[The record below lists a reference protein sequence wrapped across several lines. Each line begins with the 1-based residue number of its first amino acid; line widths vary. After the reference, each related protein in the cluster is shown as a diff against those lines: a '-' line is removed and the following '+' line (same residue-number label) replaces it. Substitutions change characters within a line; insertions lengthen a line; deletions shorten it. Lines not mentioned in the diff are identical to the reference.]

1 MVVAI
6 YVSPGVFLA
15 GVLSGGV
22 YHVIH
27 TWPKF
32 RGEKGSETQA
42 AVSEARDL
50 EAGQTL
56 GFAVFQRICELR
68 RGI

>member
-1 MVVAI
+1 
-6 YVSPGVFLA
+6 VFLA

-32 RGEKGSETQA
+32 RGEKGSETPA
-42 AVSEARDL
+42 AVSEGWTGEGHKRGL
-50 EAGQTL
+50 RCIS
-56 GFAVFQRICELR
+56 AVL
-68 RGI
+68 